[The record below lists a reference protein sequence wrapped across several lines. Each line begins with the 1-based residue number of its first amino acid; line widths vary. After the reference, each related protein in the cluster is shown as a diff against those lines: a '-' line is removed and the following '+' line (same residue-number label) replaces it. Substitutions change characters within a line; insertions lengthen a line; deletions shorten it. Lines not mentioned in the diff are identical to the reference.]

1 MCTQVNQGAINQ
13 GSIRGQSGVNRGQ
26 IKYLLSAVVDREAR
40 GEEGQHIAVDCQD
53 TDRREETEG
62 RKHRQLGAVTNSER
76 CKQRSLQFGFNKR
89 TLLENAY
96 FMSPATEVAVGLL
109 VVLPTTLVS
118 DVMVMEQ
125 PACRIAAESRSSC
138 EKIR

>member
-1 MCTQVNQGAINQ
+1 MEMRAGAFDRP
-13 GSIRGQSGVNRGQ
+13 IRGQSEVNQGQ
-26 IKYLLSAVVDREAR
+26 IKYLLSAVVDREAC

-76 CKQRSLQFGFNKR
+76 CKQRSLQFGYNKR
-89 TLLENAY
+89 SSRTH
-96 FMSPATEVAVGLL
+96 MSPATEVAVGLL

-138 EKIR
+138 DKIR